1 MKIKTLFV
9 CFLAVATISLT
20 SCKKENYAE
29 KFVGNYVAT
38 ATPDLTISAPEAGS
52 EAIEAETMEGLA
64 FSISQVGDSQDV
76 NLSFPIPEIDWEDLE
91 ITEEDLAAMGVV
103 IPEAFLLS
111 GTCDE
116 TGLHLNDFTFNQTF
130 SLPLYEGINLDI
142 TLGLTLGGATI
153 AEPVNNV
160 ISWNT
165 PVNGT
170 ISISMPEM
178 PEEMV
183 ETTTLSGGIQFNATK
198 Q

>member
-1 MKIKTLFV
+1 M
-9 CFLAVATISLT
+9 T

-38 ATPDLTISAPEAGS
+38 ATPNLTISAPEAGS

-76 NLSFPIPEIDWEDLE
+76 NLSFPIPEINWEDLE
-91 ITEEDLAAMGVV
+91 ITEEDLAAMGIV

-116 TGLHLNDFTFNQTF
+116 TGLHLNAYNFDQTF
-130 SLPLYEGINLDI
+130 SLPLEGINLDI

-165 PVNGT
+165 PVNAT